1 MTPQR
6 RAFKQALLD
15 KLDAALTEGRPEHLA
30 NLYRET
36 VSRLRDD
43 LAKSNRRAH
52 TRSGGEAET
61 HICTA

>member
-15 KLDAALTEGRPEHLA
+15 KLDAALNEGRPDHLA

-36 VSRLRDD
+36 AGKLRAE
-43 LAKSNRRAH
+43 LNRRAD
-52 TRSGGEAET
+52 TKGAREAET
-61 HICTA
+61 HIRTA